1 MILVFVS
8 RSKTD
13 TWKQISLLNS
23 NLKTAVEF
31 RKFSGYEEV
40 SLLINVLLQVVNS
53 SFNIFFLIFF
63 HFLQHRF
70 SVSW

>member
-31 RKFSGYEEV
+31 RKSSGYEEV
-40 SLLINVLLQVVNS
+40 SLLINVLLQVVNR